1 MGHNKKPYQEI
12 EPNFYIQ
19 NGPGSR
25 QGL

>member
-1 MGHNKKPYQEI
+1 LHNKKSYQEI